1 MTNSPRTLAPTLR
14 LLLLTLAMAMPL
26 TASEPT
32 AVVLTYHVVE
42 SPSDTFYSMSR
53 EAFRL
58 QMEYLRSTGYEVI
71 SLSDLNDYVA
81 GRRESIPQNSVVIT
95 VDDGWKCTYTE
106 IYPVMKE
113 MGYPFTVFIYP
124 NFIGKGAYALT
135 WKEVRE
141 MADDGVDVQSH
152 TYSHPFLTRHSDE
165 GLHHELAE
173 SKRIIEE
180 KTGKPVRYLAYP
192 YGDYNT
198 RVANAT
204 EAAGYEIGL
213 TCNFGAVGKESNPF
227 RMNRVV
233 IYEKTS
239 FSEFRKLVGAN
250 ELRLAETEP
259 RPGEKG
265 NPDRPVISAR
275 IEEFESLD
283 PASVN
288 LSVVGAPGRMPFSYD
303 PRDGRISLVM
313 REPMP
318 AGKYRAAVWGFD
330 RETGKRREA
339 VWIFSIGERRAPQR
353 VASGHASP
361 PARPTAGTA
370 GASGSGQ

>member
-1 MTNSPRTLAPTLR
+1 MMKPPRFSANLLR
-14 LLLLTLAMAMPL
+14 ALLLSLVVASPL

-58 QMEYLRSTGYEVI
+58 QMEYLQSTGYEVI
-71 SLSDLNDYVA
+71 SLADLTDYIA

-106 IYPVMKE
+106 IYPVLKE
-113 MGYPFTVFIYP
+113 MGFPFTVFIYP
-124 NFIGKGAYALT
+124 NFIGQGAFALT

-141 MADDGVDVQSH
+141 MADAGVDVQSH
-152 TYSHPFLTRHSDE
+152 SFSHPFLTRRSDE
-165 GLHHELAE
+165 ALRRELAE
-173 SKRIIEE
+173 SKKVIES
-180 KTGKPVRYLAYP
+180 KTGKPVRFVAYP

-198 RVANAT
+198 RVAEAT
-204 EAAGYEIGL
+204 SAAGYDAGL
-213 TCNFGAVGKESNPF
+213 TCNFGAVEKGSNPF

-239 FSEFRKLVGAN
+239 FAEFRKLVGAS
-250 ELRLAETEP
+250 ELRLAEAEP
-259 RPGEKG
+259 RPGKRG
-265 NPDRPVISAR
+265 DPDRPVISAR
-275 IEEFESLD
+275 IEEFEALD

-288 LSVVGAPGRMPFSYD
+288 LSVVGSGGRMPFSYD

-318 AGKYRAAVWGFD
+318 AGKYRAAVWGTD

-339 VWIFSIGERRAPQR
+339 VWSFSIAERHPRHAMAGGNSNSPLEETTRAR
-353 VASGHASP
+353 A
-361 PARPTAGTA
+361 
-370 GASGSGQ
+370 ASGSGQ

>member
-1 MTNSPRTLAPTLR
+1 MINPPRLSANLLR
-14 LLLLTLAMAMPL
+14 ALLLSLVIASPLA
-26 TASEPT
+26 ASEPT

-58 QMEYLRSTGYEVI
+58 QMEYLQSTGYEVI
-71 SLSDLNDYVA
+71 SLADLSDYVA

-106 IYPVMKE
+106 IYPVLKE
-113 MGYPFTVFIYP
+113 MGLPFTVFIYP

-141 MADDGVDVQSH
+141 MADNGVDVQSH
-152 TYSHPFLTRHSDE
+152 SFSHPFLTKRSDAA
-165 GLHHELAE
+165 LQHELAE
-173 SKRIIEE
+173 SKKVIEA
-180 KTGKPVRYLAYP
+180 KTGKPVRFVAYP

-198 RVANAT
+198 RVAEAT
-204 EAAGYEIGL
+204 AAAGYDAGL
-213 TCNFGAVGKESNPF
+213 TCNFGAVEKGSNPF

-233 IYEKTS
+233 IYEKTT
-239 FSEFRKLVGAN
+239 FAEFRKLVGAS
-250 ELRLAETEP
+250 ELRLAEAEP
-259 RPGEKG
+259 RPGKKG
-265 NPDRPVISAR
+265 DPDRPVISAR
-275 IEEFESLD
+275 IEEFEALE

-288 LSVVGAPGRMPFSYD
+288 LSVVGSRGRLPFSYD

-318 AGKYRAAVWGFD
+318 AGKYRAAVWGID

-339 VWIFSIGERRAPQR
+339 VWSFSIANHPPRQAMADGSSNPPLEATTRAR
-353 VASGHASP
+353 A
-361 PARPTAGTA
+361 
-370 GASGSGQ
+370 ASGSGQ